1 MLSKEK
7 PDARVKIPAFQIIP
21 RALAAAG
28 VGFFL
33 VTLFSGPPAGLSE
46 IGWRTLGGAV
56 LMAAFWI
63 SEILPFPVTALLP
76 LVLFPAAG
84 IAPVAAAAA
93 PYANPVIYLFLG
105 GILIALAMESSNLH
119 RRIALRIIGLA
130 GVGRRAVIG
139 GFLMASFFVSMW
151 VNNTAVAVM
160 MLPIA
165 VSVMRLFKQETDH
178 QFAPALLLAVAYGA
192 NIGGMSTLVG
202 TAPNAILAGFLQETQ
217 GIEIG
222 FLGWM
227 ILALP
232 VSLILAL
239 VVWLVLTRLA
249 FRVPGDP
256 LPGGLELLDREHEAL
271 GPMTDQEKTVA
282 IVFFVTAALWIARGF
297 LEEWLP
303 WLNDTTIAMAG
314 GISLFLMPARRG
326 TPEKI
331 LSWTQAQKIPWDV
344 LVLIGGG
351 LSLAAAIQKKRGRR
365 VDRRLRLRSPVA
377 ARGRVGFSGRPAH
390 RLAHRNHQQFRHHL
404 DVPADC
410 RRAGRGPRSATGR
423 LGSRCGA
430 FEQLRLHVA
439 RRHAPKRHRF
449 RQRTR
454 DPLRNDACRRV
465 AEHFLLVDPLLLA
478 RMGGS
483 EAPRSHGLS
492 PRLAPKVAVAN
503 PSPRH

>member
-7 PDARVKIPAFQIIP
+7 PDARVKIPASQIVP
-21 RALAAAG
+21 KALAVAG
-28 VGFFL
+28 LGFFL
-33 VTLFSGPPAGLSE
+33 VTLFAGPPAGLTE
-46 IGWRTLGGAV
+46 TGWRTLGGAV
-56 LMAAFWI
+56 LMASFWI

-84 IAPVAAAAA
+84 IASVAAAAA

-139 GFLMASFFVSMW
+139 GFLMAAFFVSMW

-165 VSVMRLFKQETDH
+165 VSVMRLFQQETDH
-178 QFAPALLLAVAYGA
+178 NFAPALLLAVAYGA
-192 NIGGMSTLVG
+192 SIGGMSTLVG

-249 FRVPGDP
+249 FRVPADP
-256 LPGGLELLDREHEAL
+256 LPGGRELLDREHKAL
-271 GPMTDQEKTVA
+271 GPMTNQQKTVA
-282 IVFFVTAALWIARGF
+282 LVFFVTAFLWIARGF

-314 GISLFLMPARRG
+314 GISLFLLPARRG
-326 TPEKI
+326 SPEKI

-351 LSLAAAIQKKRGRR
+351 LSLAAAIQKNG
-365 VDRRLRLRSPVA
+365 VAEWIGGFAPALSWLPPAAMVFLIVLVIVWFTEITSNAATTSTFLPIVAAMAVALGESPVMLA
-377 ARGRVGFSGRPAH
+377 AAVALSSSCAFMLPVATPPNAIVFGSGRVTLHEMMR
-390 RLAHRNHQQFRHHL
+390 
-404 DVPADC
+404 
-410 RRAGRGPRSATGR
+410 TGVW
-423 LGSRCGA
+423 LNIFCWLILSSWLVWA
-430 FEQLRLHVA
+430 
-439 RRHAPKRHRF
+439 APNL
-449 RQRTR
+449 
-454 DPLRNDACRRV
+454 P
-465 AEHFLLVDPLLLA
+465 
-478 RMGGS
+478 
-483 EAPRSHGLS
+483 GLTD
-492 PRLAPKVAVAN
+492 
-503 PSPRH
+503 

>member
-1 MLSKEK
+1 
-7 PDARVKIPAFQIIP
+7 
-21 RALAAAG
+21 
-28 VGFFL
+28 
-33 VTLFSGPPAGLSE
+33 
-46 IGWRTLGGAV
+46 
-56 LMAAFWI
+56 
-63 SEILPFPVTALLP
+63 
-76 LVLFPAAG
+76 
-84 IAPVAAAAA
+84 
-93 PYANPVIYLFLG
+93 
-105 GILIALAMESSNLH
+105 
-119 RRIALRIIGLA
+119 
-130 GVGRRAVIG
+130 
-139 GFLMASFFVSMW
+139 
-151 VNNTAVAVM
+151 
-160 MLPIA
+160 
-165 VSVMRLFKQETDH
+165 MRLFKQETDH

-232 VSLILAL
+232 ASLILAL

-314 GISLFLMPARRG
+314 GISLFLLPARRG

-351 LSLAAAIQKKRGRR
+351 LSLAAAIQKNG
-365 VDRRLRLRSPVA
+365 VAEWIGGYASGLQWLPAAGLVFLVVLLIVWLTEITSNSATTSTFLPIAAAMAVALGESPVMLA
-377 ARGRVGFSGRPAH
+377 AAVALSSSCAFMLPVATPPHAIVFGSGRVTLH
-390 RLAHRNHQQFRHHL
+390 EMM
-404 DVPADC
+404 
-410 RRAGRGPRSATGR
+410 RAGVWLNIFCWLILS
-423 LGSRCGA
+423 SW
-430 FEQLRLHVA
+430 
-439 RRHAPKRHRF
+439 
-449 RQRTR
+449 
-454 DPLRNDACRRV
+454 
-465 AEHFLLVDPLLLA
+465 LA
-478 RMGGS
+478 WV
-483 EAPRSHGLS
+483 APRLPGLTD
-492 PRLAPKVAVAN
+492 
-503 PSPRH
+503 